1 MHTVIVIGGGPAG
14 LMAAISASKL
24 NKNVILLEKNEKLGK
39 KLYITGKGRCN
50 LSNDVDV
57 NEFLENVVSNK
68 KFLFGAM
75 HSFSSSDTINFF
87 ENNGMPI
94 KIERGKRIF
103 PASDKASDVTKT
115 LEKICLKNGVDIRL
129 NQKVKSI
136 KVDNSTVIGV
146 YLENGDYI
154 SANSIILATGGV
166 SYPLTGSDGE
176 GHKIS
181 KKLGH
186 SITELKPALVGI
198 ELNENFYKAVQG
210 LALKNVKL
218 IANYNGKKIF
228 DELGE
233 TLFTHFGI
241 SGPLVLSVSSL
252 INRLD
257 LKNLDFYLD
266 LKPALDYNT
275 LDQKFIK
282 EFSENSLKTVSVYL
296 KSVLPHSLV
305 DEVIFRAKI
314 NKEKKLSNL
323 TTVDRDNL
331 IKTLKRFELSIA
343 KLRPIEEAIVT
354 SGGINVKEINPK
366 TMESKLISGLFF
378 AGEIIDIDAFTGGF
392 NIQIAF
398 STGHLAGL
406 NA

>member
-75 HSFSSSDTINFF
+75 HSFSSSDTIDFF

-115 LEKICLKNGVDIRL
+115 LEKVCLKNGVDIRL
-129 NQKVKSI
+129 NQMVKSI
-136 KVDNSTVIGV
+136 KVDNSTVLGV
-146 YLENGDYI
+146 FLENGEYI

-198 ELNENFYKAVQG
+198 ELNGDFYKNVQG

-282 EFSENSLKTVSVYL
+282 EFRENSLKTISVYL

-305 DEVIFRAKI
+305 DEVIIRAKI
-314 NKEKKLSNL
+314 NKDKKLSNL
-323 TTVDRDNL
+323 TAVDRDNL
-331 IKTLKRFELSIA
+331 IKTLKRFELNIK

>member
-68 KFLFGAM
+68 KFLFGAI
-75 HSFSSSDTINFF
+75 HSFSSSDTIDFF

-115 LEKICLKNGVDIRL
+115 LEKVCLKNGVDIRL

-136 KVDNSTVIGV
+136 KVDNSTVLGV
-146 YLENGDYI
+146 YLENGEYI

-176 GHKIS
+176 GHRIS
-181 KKLGH
+181 EKLGH

-198 ELNENFYKAVQG
+198 ATKYAFLPILLNV
-210 LALKNVKL
+210 
-218 IANYNGKKIF
+218 
-228 DELGE
+228 
-233 TLFTHFGI
+233 
-241 SGPLVLSVSSL
+241 
-252 INRLD
+252 
-257 LKNLDFYLD
+257 
-266 LKPALDYNT
+266 
-275 LDQKFIK
+275 
-282 EFSENSLKTVSVYL
+282 
-296 KSVLPHSLV
+296 
-305 DEVIFRAKI
+305 
-314 NKEKKLSNL
+314 
-323 TTVDRDNL
+323 
-331 IKTLKRFELSIA
+331 
-343 KLRPIEEAIVT
+343 
-354 SGGINVKEINPK
+354 
-366 TMESKLISGLFF
+366 
-378 AGEIIDIDAFTGGF
+378 
-392 NIQIAF
+392 
-398 STGHLAGL
+398 
-406 NA
+406 